1 MFLMTEYEELNGLSC
16 QTKLVYNFN
25 DMHEFN
31 RGLIRGYSL
40 NDEDDKKM
48 PRSGKIIEESLG
60 HHANEEKMEIRKKIV
75 FMLSTVK
82 ELMIDRLITD
92 FTILE
97 STLEQLFKNVVNKH
111 TETNIRHA
119 GRNMSKESG

>member
-1 MFLMTEYEELNGLSC
+1 MTEYEELNGLNF

-82 ELMIDRLITD
+82 ELMIDGLITD
-92 FTILE
+92 FSILE
-97 STLEQLFKNVVNKH
+97 SSLEQVFKNVVTKH

-119 GRNMSKESG
+119 GRNMSEESG

>member
-1 MFLMTEYEELNGLSC
+1 MTEYEELNELSF

-82 ELMIDRLITD
+82 ELMIDGLITD
-92 FTILE
+92 FSILE
-97 STLEQLFKNVVNKH
+97 SSLEQVFKNVVTKH

-119 GRNMSKESG
+119 GRNMSEESG

>member
-1 MFLMTEYEELNGLSC
+1 MTEYEELNELSF

-82 ELMIDRLITD
+82 ELMIDGLITD
-92 FTILE
+92 FSILE
-97 STLEQLFKNVVNKH
+97 SSLEQVFKNVVTKH

-119 GRNMSKESG
+119 GRNKSEESG